1 MSRLLSDRAEK
12 TAQVVVLPV
21 SLEDPSK
28 SVPGLYK
35 VGLAAT
41 CISIFV
47 FFASL
52 VIAYYWRSS
61 RPPFWAPIPLPQTLW
76 TSTVIILVSSVTFEW
91 ARRVFRRGQWRLA
104 SRLLLATACLGA
116 GFLASQLS
124 AWRQLIAE
132 GAFLSQNPHSSFF
145 YLFTGLHGAH
155 LLGGLIAMSVVVLGK
170 NKRRELV
177 DVVAYYW
184 HFLGVLWIALFIV
197 LRTR

>member
-76 TSTVIILVSSVTFEW
+76 TSTAIILVSSVTFEW

-145 YLFTGLHGAH
+145 YLFTG
-155 LLGGLIAMSVVVLGK
+155 
-170 NKRRELV
+170 
-177 DVVAYYW
+177 
-184 HFLGVLWIALFIV
+184 
-197 LRTR
+197 